1 MRSARR
7 FNRDHGI
14 IIRRSEEYF
23 QLGFRQCSPF
33 AVLRKDNLFVS
44 GRRTLIRKRTKGRW
58 QLPAPLGRFAGF
70 LLAARAI
77 PHHQG
82 ASTTHQRQNDRGIFR
97 RVFTAMLG
105 AHLETARQNKKQK
118 KER

>member
-1 MRSARR
+1 M
-7 FNRDHGI
+7 
-14 IIRRSEEYF
+14 
-23 QLGFRQCSPF
+23 QPF

-44 GRRTLIRKRTKGRW
+44 VRRTLIRKRTKGRW
-58 QLPAPLGRFAGF
+58 QLPAPLVGFGF
-70 LLAARAI
+70 LLAVRTI
-77 PHHQG
+77 SHHQS

-105 AHLETARQNKKQK
+105 AQLETARQNKKQK